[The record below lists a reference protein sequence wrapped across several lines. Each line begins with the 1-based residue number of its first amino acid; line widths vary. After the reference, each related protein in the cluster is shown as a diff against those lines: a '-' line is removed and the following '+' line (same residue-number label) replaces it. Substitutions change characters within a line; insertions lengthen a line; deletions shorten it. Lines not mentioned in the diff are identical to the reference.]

1 MSVHT
6 ENLIRRAPGNPDRLL
21 LDHITVDIPDG
32 AFVALV
38 GPSGAGKTTLLRA
51 IAGLDP
57 FDSGKLVLDGRNT
70 SELSARERNVGFVF
84 QNYALFRHMTV
95 AKNIS
100 FGLDVLP
107 RSQRP
112 SKSEIDRRVEELL
125 DLIQLPD
132 LGGTYP
138 QRLSGG
144 QRQRVALARA
154 LATNPRHLLL
164 DEPFGALDPVVR
176 RTVRQWLRSL
186 HDRLGL
192 TTILVTH
199 DQEEALDVAD
209 RLVVMQDG
217 RIVQDAGAETL
228 EARPAT
234 PFVMEFLGETLSFPG
249 TVTGGLFRPEQA
261 HVAPFTLSGIADGP
275 AKVLIRPHEVHL
287 TPDSA
292 GAAVQRAGSRYGL
305 TRLLIDLEGQTVEVL
320 APAHGDNFS
329 GGAKLHIAA
338 GRLFRN
344 DRLLETANT
353 EQIAAE

>member
-1 MSVHT
+1 MSVRI
-6 ENLIRRAPGNPDRLL
+6 EDLVRRAPGNHDRIL
-21 LDHITVDIPDG
+21 LDQVTVDIPDG

-57 FDSGKLVLDGRNT
+57 FDTGRIVIDDRNT
-70 SELSARERNVGFVF
+70 NDLSARERNVGFVF

-107 RSQRP
+107 GSQRP
-112 SKSEIDRRVEELL
+112 AKSEIDRRVKELL

-132 LGGTYP
+132 LGSSYP

-154 LATNPRHLLL
+154 LATRPKHLLL

-186 HDRLGL
+186 HDQLGL

-217 RIVQDAGAETL
+217 RIVQDDGAEAL
-228 EARPAT
+228 ENRPAT

-249 TVTGGLFRPEQA
+249 RITGGMFLPELP
-261 HVAPFTLSGIADGP
+261 HVAPFPVAGIADGP
-275 AKVLIRPHEVHL
+275 AAALIRPHEIRL
-287 TPDSA
+287 TPEA
-292 GAAVQRAGSRYGL
+292 GGAPVQRAGSRYGL
-305 TRLLIDLEGQTVEVL
+305 SKLAVDLGDRIVDILV
-320 APAHGDNFS
+320 PASEAVPAS
-329 GGAKLHIAA
+329 GVKLHIAA
-338 GRLFRN
+338 ARLFRD
-344 DRLLETANT
+344 DRLLEPTHEARV
-353 EQIAAE
+353 AAA